1 MFKKLLSTIVVTL
14 SFSPSVAVDN
24 VDGWFVGNNS
34 KLVDFPWS
42 CYTHLHGY
50 TPDVDENGFAS
61 CNKNN
66 TAMMS
71 WIDTVHK
78 HNKKVVWGLGN
89 VDIHNVLWGD
99 AEEEGT
105 NYIKTIGKAME
116 DCDIDGIEVD
126 YEWADTNW
134 GKTGIIPAL
143 QSTKYTEFLSSIKK
157 NIAPHREVSADVS
170 IWGLAKGEYVLGVF
184 PWVNVTM
191 LNNGEFDYINTMSYH
206 YAPNNSILPW
216 EKDGLFLHTLWGIDK
231 KRVNIGIPYYHV
243 NKNPMMNTQTNRN
256 LGKWIAEG
264 GWRGAFVFAAT
275 YDQYDKPL
283 VYELCDGL
291 SL

>member
-24 VDGWFVGNNS
+24 VVGWFVGNNS

-170 IWGLAKGEYVLGVF
+170 ICGLAKG
-184 PWVNVTM
+184 
-191 LNNGEFDYINTMSYH
+191 
-206 YAPNNSILPW
+206 
-216 EKDGLFLHTLWGIDK
+216 
-231 KRVNIGIPYYHV
+231 
-243 NKNPMMNTQTNRN
+243 
-256 LGKWIAEG
+256 
-264 GWRGAFVFAAT
+264 
-275 YDQYDKPL
+275 
-283 VYELCDGL
+283 
-291 SL
+291 